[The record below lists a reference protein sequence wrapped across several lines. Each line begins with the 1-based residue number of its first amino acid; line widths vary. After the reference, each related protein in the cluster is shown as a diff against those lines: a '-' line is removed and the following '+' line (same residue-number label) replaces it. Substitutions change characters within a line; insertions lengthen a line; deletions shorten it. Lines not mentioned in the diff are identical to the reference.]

1 MADRDIKDMTDEE
14 IIKWL
19 ENMGIAVSVEEFKE
33 EALSAGSPTD
43 LADYWKVLFGLR
55 NNKEDFLYEATFELW
70 RRHLSDV
77 KCPEMMALFIDE
89 TVNMYIDKPYEH
101 DRLSL
106 LRIYERIKEFYKDLL
121 KEDGSTDADLYNRI
135 TLLSCN
141 DFEAFLVTIPCQF
154 ARKGL
159 VDEAI
164 DIGRWFANLSSQPE
178 NFMRDAGCILA
189 DAGRR
194 GEALMQIDE
203 NLQRFPGYIWV
214 IINAGDALCA
224 IDEKE
229 RAEKLFMK
237 AYEMAEKQ
245 YDKAGVIERLI
256 GLCREN
262 GRMEKAAAYE
272 KEFNDLM
279 K

>member
-1 MADRDIKDMTDEE
+1 MADRNIKDMTDEE

-33 EALSAGSPTD
+33 EALKAGSPTD

-55 NNKEDFLYEATFELW
+55 NNKEDFLYEASFELW

-89 TVNMYIDKPYEH
+89 TVNMYMDKPYEH

-106 LRIYERIKEFYKDLL
+106 LKIYERIKEFHQDLL
-121 KEDGSTDADLYNRI
+121 KEDGSTDADLYNRL
-135 TLLSCN
+135 TLLTCN

-154 ARKGL
+154 TRKGL

-194 GEALMQIDE
+194 GEALLQVDE
-203 NLQRFPGYIWV
+203 NLQRFPHDIWV

-224 IDEKE
+224 IGEKE
-229 RAEKLFMK
+229 RAEKVFMK

-256 GLCREN
+256 DLCRET